1 MQQMTP
7 NLDLY
12 VECRLLRILVQATSI
27 LYLSNLTN
35 EVYDSLDIYTHMVD
49 DLSTSMVLVGLT

>member
-12 VECRLLRILVQATSI
+12 VECRLLRIFVQATSI